1 MHVEIFEGEIA
12 GLGGKVSDDV
22 DEIAF
27 VIGSPTLLLVQS
39 FEAIH
44 NTLIRLFNQFFL
56 NKRSLQLQSNF
67 DDFNG

>member
-1 MHVEIFEGEIA
+1 MHIEIFEGEIA